1 MRESIMSPSTNPG
14 SVGKFRPE
22 QIAQRTTWSRVPDE
36 QTALAAMHVIH
47 VVPANGS
54 TIAVMNPLDPGT
66 IVDGGA
72 DSDGQGP
79 GWLRRPHGY
88 GTLFKA

>member
-1 MRESIMSPSTNPG
+1 MRDSIMSPSTNPG

-22 QIAQRTTWSRVPDE
+22 QIAQRTTWSRVPD
-36 QTALAAMHVIH
+36 
-47 VVPANGS
+47 GS

-66 IVDGGA
+66 IADGGGDA
-72 DSDGQGP
+72 DGNGP

-88 GTLFKA
+88 GTLFRT